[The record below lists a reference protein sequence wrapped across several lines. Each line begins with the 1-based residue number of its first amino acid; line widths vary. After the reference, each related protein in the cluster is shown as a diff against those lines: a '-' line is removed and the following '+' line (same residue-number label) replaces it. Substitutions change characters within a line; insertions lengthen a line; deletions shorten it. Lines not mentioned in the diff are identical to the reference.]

1 MVRCQRATINYA
13 EQHVGLLAAE
23 AGARHREVDSLARGV
38 FGRLLDT
45 RTDADEMNRPSL
57 SDDPA

>member
-1 MVRCQRATINYA
+1 
-13 EQHVGLLAAE
+13 VGLLAAE

-38 FGRLLDT
+38 FGRFLDT